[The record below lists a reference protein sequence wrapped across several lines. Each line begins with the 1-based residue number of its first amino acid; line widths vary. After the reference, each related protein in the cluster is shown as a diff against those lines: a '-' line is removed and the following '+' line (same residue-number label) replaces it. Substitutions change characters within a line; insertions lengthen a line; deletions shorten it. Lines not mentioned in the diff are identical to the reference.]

1 MNLSLKFYFDHA
13 QKLSFEHKEIVRD
26 FGYFLNAIGIA
37 SIAIALKDD
46 LEVSEEQLA
55 SVDSFFTS
63 YVKGIPLDYI
73 LNESSF
79 LDFTFYV
86 DSRVLIPRP
95 ETELIVEKVIDFALN
110 KNANVLDV
118 GTGSGCIS
126 ISLAM
131 LRPDLKILASD
142 ISSDALDV
150 ATINLQNYEVNNVL
164 LVKSNW
170 LSYAKT
176 ESLDLVISNPP
187 YLKPDD
193 IHLRNLIH
201 EPQSALVSPKGI
213 KSFLEIS
220 HQAFIA
226 LKHGGRIIFEH
237 GYSQRLEVTEILE
250 DCGFKNII
258 SEPDLQG
265 LDRFIYAQKL

>member
-1 MNLSLKFYFDHA
+1 LNLSLKFYFDHA
-13 QKLSFEHKEIVRD
+13 KKLSFEHKEIVRD
-26 FGYFLNAIGIA
+26 FGYLLNAIGIA
-37 SIAIALKDD
+37 SSAIALKDD
-46 LEVSEEQLA
+46 LEISEEQLA
-55 SVDSFFTS
+55 SVDNFFTS
-63 YVKGIPLDYI
+63 YVEGIPLDYI

-79 LDFTFYV
+79 LDFKFYV
-86 DSRVLIPRP
+86 DFRVLIPRP

-110 KNANVLDV
+110 KNANVLDI

-142 ISSDALDV
+142 ISLDALDV
-150 ATINLQNYEVNNVL
+150 ATINLQNYQVKNVL
-164 LVKSNW
+164 LIQSNW

-176 ESLDLVISNPP
+176 ESVDLVISNPP

-193 IHLRNLIH
+193 IHLENLIH

-237 GYSQRLEVTEILE
+237 GYSQRLEVTEILQ

>member
-1 MNLSLKFYFDHA
+1 LNLSLKFYFDHA

-46 LEVSEEQLA
+46 LEVSKEQLA
-55 SVDSFFTS
+55 SVDSFFTN
-63 YVKGIPLDYI
+63 YAKGVPLDYI

-95 ETELIVEKVIDFALN
+95 ETELIVEKVIDFALK

-131 LRPDLKILASD
+131 LRPDLKIFASD
-142 ISSDALDV
+142 ISLDALDV
-150 ATINLQNYEVNNVL
+150 ASINLQNYQVKNVL
-164 LVKSNW
+164 LIQSNW
-170 LSYAKT
+170 LSYVKT
-176 ESLDLVISNPP
+176 KSVDLVISNPP

-193 IHLRNLIH
+193 IHLENLIH

-237 GYSQRLEVTEILE
+237 GHSQRLEVTEILE
-250 DCGFKNII
+250 DCGFTNII

>member
-1 MNLSLKFYFDHA
+1 MNLSLKFYFDQA

-46 LEVSEEQLA
+46 LEVSKEQLA
-55 SVDSFFTS
+55 SVDSFFTN
-63 YVKGIPLDYI
+63 YVKGVPLGYI

-131 LRPDLKILASD
+131 LRPDLKIFASD
-142 ISSDALDV
+142 ISLDALDV
-150 ATINLQNYEVNNVL
+150 ASINLQNYQVKNVL
-164 LVKSNW
+164 LIQSNW
-170 LSYAKT
+170 LSYVKT
-176 ESLDLVISNPP
+176 KSVDLVISNPP

-193 IHLRNLIH
+193 IHLGNLIH

-213 KSFLEIS
+213 QSFLEIS

-237 GYSQRLEVTEILE
+237 GHSQRLEVTEILE
-250 DCGFKNII
+250 DCGFTNII

>member
-1 MNLSLKFYFDHA
+1 MNSSLKFYFNQA
-13 QKLSFEHKEIVRD
+13 QKLSIDHEEIARD
-26 FGYFLNAIGIA
+26 FNYFLSAIGIA
-37 SIAIALKDD
+37 STAIALKDD
-46 LEVSEEQLA
+46 LEISEKNIA
-55 SVDSFFTS
+55 SIDNFFTS

-79 LDFTFYV
+79 LDFIFYV

-110 KNANVLDV
+110 KSANVLDV
-118 GTGSGCIS
+118 GAGSGCIS

-150 ATINLQNYEVNNVL
+150 ATINLQNLQVTNVL
-164 LVKSNW
+164 LIKSNW
-170 LSYAKT
+170 LAYAKT
-176 ESLDLVISNPP
+176 ESIDLVISNPP

-193 IHLRNLIH
+193 THLGNLTH
-201 EPQSALVSPKGI
+201 EPQSALISLNGI

-258 SEPDLQG
+258 SERDLQG
-265 LDRFIYAQKL
+265 LDRFIYAHKL

>member
-1 MNLSLKFYFDHA
+1 MNLSLKFYFDQA

-55 SVDSFFTS
+55 SVDSFFTN
-63 YVKGIPLDYI
+63 YAKGVPLDYI

-131 LRPDLKILASD
+131 LRPDLKIFASD
-142 ISSDALDV
+142 ISLDALDV
-150 ATINLQNYEVNNVL
+150 ASINLQNYQVKNVL
-164 LVKSNW
+164 LIQSNW
-170 LSYAKT
+170 LSYVKT
-176 ESLDLVISNPP
+176 KSVDLVISNPP

-201 EPQSALVSPKGI
+201 EPQSALVSPKGV

-220 HQAFIA
+220 QQAFIA

-237 GYSQRLEVTEILE
+237 GFSQRLEVTSILE

>member
-1 MNLSLKFYFDHA
+1 MSLKFYFDHA

-26 FGYFLNAIGIA
+26 FDYYLSAIGIT
-37 SIAIALKDD
+37 STAIALKDD
-46 LEVSEEQLA
+46 LEISEQQLA
-55 SVDSFFTS
+55 LVDNFFTS
-63 YVKGIPLDYI
+63 YVEGIPLDYI

-142 ISSDALDV
+142 ISLDALDV
-150 ATINLQNYEVNNVL
+150 ATINLQNYQVKNVL
-164 LVKSNW
+164 LIQSNW

-176 ESLDLVISNPP
+176 ESVDLVISNPP

-193 IHLRNLIH
+193 IHLENLIH

-213 KSFLEIS
+213 KSFLKIS

-250 DCGFKNII
+250 ECGFKNIV

>member
-46 LEVSEEQLA
+46 LEVSKEQLA
-55 SVDSFFTS
+55 SVDSFFTN
-63 YVKGIPLDYI
+63 YVKGVPLDYI

-131 LRPDLKILASD
+131 LRPDLKIFASD
-142 ISSDALDV
+142 ISLDALDV
-150 ATINLQNYEVNNVL
+150 ASINLQNYQVKNVL
-164 LVKSNW
+164 LIQSNW
-170 LSYAKT
+170 LSYVKT
-176 ESLDLVISNPP
+176 KSVDLVISNPP

-193 IHLRNLIH
+193 IHLGNLIH

-237 GYSQRLEVTEILE
+237 GHSQRLEVTEILE
-250 DCGFKNII
+250 DCGFTNII

>member
-1 MNLSLKFYFDHA
+1 LNPSLKFYFDQA
-13 QKLSFEHKEIVRD
+13 QKFSFEHKEIVRD
-26 FGYFLNAIGIA
+26 FDYYLNAMGFT
-37 SIAIALKDD
+37 STAIALKDD
-46 LEVSEEQLA
+46 LEISEQQLA
-55 SVDSFFTS
+55 SIDNFFAS
-63 YVKGIPLDYI
+63 YVEGIPLDYI

-110 KNANVLDV
+110 KNSNVLDV

-150 ATINLQNYEVNNVL
+150 ARINLQNYEVNNVL

-220 HQAFIA
+220 YQAFIA

-237 GYSQRLEVTEILE
+237 GYSQKLEVTAILE

>member
-1 MNLSLKFYFDHA
+1 LSLKFYFDHA

-26 FGYFLNAIGIA
+26 FDYYLSAIGIT
-37 SIAIALKDD
+37 STAIALKDD
-46 LEVSEEQLA
+46 LEISEQQLA
-55 SVDSFFTS
+55 SVDNFFTS
-63 YVKGIPLDYI
+63 YVEGIPLDYI

-79 LDFTFYV
+79 LDFIFYV

-95 ETELIVEKVIDFALN
+95 ETEFALN

-142 ISSDALDV
+142 ISLDALDV
-150 ATINLQNYEVNNVL
+150 ATMNLQKHQVTNVL
-164 LVKSNW
+164 LIKSNW
-170 LSYAKT
+170 LAYAKT
-176 ESLDLVISNPP
+176 ESIDLVISNPP

-193 IHLRNLIH
+193 IHLGNLTH
-201 EPQSALVSPKGI
+201 EPQSALISPKGI
-213 KSFLEIS
+213 KSFLE
-220 HQAFIA
+220 

>member
-1 MNLSLKFYFDHA
+1 MNPSLKFYFDEA
-13 QKLSFEHKEIVRD
+13 RKLSADHEWIARD
-26 FGYFLNAIGIA
+26 FDYFLNAIGIA
-37 SIAIALKDD
+37 STAIALKDN
-46 LEVSEEQLA
+46 LAISEEKLTL
-55 SVDSFFTS
+55 VDNFFTS
-63 YVKGIPLDYI
+63 YVEGIPLDYI

-142 ISSDALDV
+142 ISLDALDV
-150 ATINLQNYEVNNVL
+150 ATINLQNHQVTNVL
-164 LVKSNW
+164 LIKSNW
-170 LSYAKT
+170 LAYAKT
-176 ESLDLVISNPP
+176 ESVDLVISNPP

-193 IHLRNLIH
+193 IHLGNLTH
-201 EPQSALVSPKGI
+201 EPQSALISPKGI

-237 GYSQRLEVTEILE
+237 GFSQRLEVTEILE
-250 DCGFKNII
+250 GCGFKNII

>member
-1 MNLSLKFYFDHA
+1 MLSSDH
-13 QKLSFEHKEIVRD
+13 EWIVRD
-26 FGYFLNAIGIA
+26 FGYFLKAIDISST
-37 SIAIALKDD
+37 SIA
-46 LEVSEEQLA
+46 LEDNLEISNEKITLVNN
-55 SVDSFFTS
+55 FFTS
-63 YVKGIPLDYI
+63 YIEGMPLDYI

-79 LDFTFYV
+79 LNFTFYV

-95 ETELIVEKVIDFALN
+95 ETELIVGRVLDFALN
-110 KNANVLDV
+110 ARATVLDV

-150 ATINLQNYEVNNVL
+150 AAINLQKHEVTNVL
-164 LVKSNW
+164 LIKSNW
-170 LSYAKT
+170 LSYAKPK
-176 ESLDLVISNPP
+176 SLDLVISNPP

-193 IHLRNLIH
+193 IHLKNLTH

-220 HQAFIA
+220 EQAFIA

-237 GYSQRLEVTEILE
+237 GFSQRLEVTSILE

-265 LDRFIYAQKL
+265 LDRFIYAQKS

>member
-1 MNLSLKFYFDHA
+1 LNPSLKFYFDEA
-13 QKLSFEHKEIVRD
+13 RKLSADHEWIARD
-26 FGYFLNAIGIA
+26 FDYFLNAIGIA
-37 SIAIALKDD
+37 STAIALKDN
-46 LEVSEEQLA
+46 LAISEEKLTL
-55 SVDSFFTS
+55 VDNFFTS
-63 YVKGIPLDYI
+63 YVEGIPLDYI

-95 ETELIVEKVIDFALN
+95 ETELIVEKVIDFDLN
-110 KNANVLDV
+110 NNANVLDV
-118 GTGSGCIS
+118 GVGSGCIS

-142 ISSDALDV
+142 ISADALDV
-150 ATINLQNYEVNNVL
+150 AAINLQKHKVNNLL

-170 LSYAKT
+170 LSYAKPK
-176 ESLDLVISNPP
+176 SLDLIISNPP

-193 IHLRNLIH
+193 IHLKNLTH
-201 EPQSALVSPKGI
+201 EPQSALVSPKGT
-213 KSFLEIS
+213 KSFIEIS
-220 HQAFIA
+220 EQAFIA

-237 GYSQRLEVTEILE
+237 GFSQRLEVTSILE

-265 LDRFIYAQKL
+265 LDRFIYAQKS

>member
-1 MNLSLKFYFDHA
+1 MNSSLKFYYDHA

-26 FGYFLNAIGIA
+26 FDYYLNAIGIT
-37 SIAIALKDD
+37 STAIVLKDD
-46 LEVSEEQLA
+46 LEISEQQLA
-55 SVDSFFTS
+55 SVDNFFTS
-63 YVKGIPLDYI
+63 YVEGIPLDYI

-126 ISLAM
+126 ISLAV

-142 ISSDALDV
+142 ISSDALDM

-176 ESLDLVISNPP
+176 ESIDLVISNPP

-193 IHLRNLIH
+193 MHLGNLTH
-201 EPQSALVSPKGI
+201 EPQSALISPKGI

-237 GYSQRLEVTEILE
+237 GYSQGLEVTEILE

>member
-1 MNLSLKFYFDHA
+1 MNLSLKFYFDQA

-46 LEVSEEQLA
+46 LEVSKEQLA
-55 SVDSFFTS
+55 SVDSFFTN
-63 YVKGIPLDYI
+63 YAKGVPLDYI

-131 LRPDLKILASD
+131 LRPDLKIFASD
-142 ISSDALDV
+142 ISLDALDV
-150 ATINLQNYEVNNVL
+150 ASINLQNYQVKNVL
-164 LVKSNW
+164 LIQSNW
-170 LSYAKT
+170 LSYVKT
-176 ESLDLVISNPP
+176 KSVDLVISNPP

-193 IHLRNLIH
+193 IHLGNLIH

>member
-1 MNLSLKFYFDHA
+1 LNLSIKFYFDHA
-13 QKLSFEHKEIVRD
+13 KKLSFEHKEIVRD

-37 SIAIALKDD
+37 STAIALKDD
-46 LEVSEEQLA
+46 LEISEEQLA
-55 SVDSFFTS
+55 SVDNFFTS
-63 YVKGIPLDYI
+63 YVEGIPLDYI

-95 ETELIVEKVIDFALN
+95 ETELIVKKVIDLALN

-142 ISSDALDV
+142 ISLDALDV
-150 ATINLQNYEVNNVL
+150 ATINLQNYQVKNVL
-164 LVKSNW
+164 LIQSNW

-176 ESLDLVISNPP
+176 ESVDLVISNPP
-187 YLKPDD
+187 YLKPGD
-193 IHLRNLIH
+193 IHLENLIH

>member
-1 MNLSLKFYFDHA
+1 LNLSLKFYFDHA

-46 LEVSEEQLA
+46 LEVSKEQLA
-55 SVDSFFTS
+55 SVDSFFTN
-63 YVKGIPLDYI
+63 YVKGVPLDYI

-131 LRPDLKILASD
+131 LRPDLKIFASD
-142 ISSDALDV
+142 ISLDALDV
-150 ATINLQNYEVNNVL
+150 ASINLQNYQVKNVL
-164 LVKSNW
+164 LIQSNW
-170 LSYAKT
+170 LSYVKT
-176 ESLDLVISNPP
+176 KSVDLVISNPP

-193 IHLRNLIH
+193 IHLGNLIH

-237 GYSQRLEVTEILE
+237 GHSQRLEVTEILE
-250 DCGFKNII
+250 DCGFTNII

>member
-1 MNLSLKFYFDHA
+1 LNLSLKFYFDHA
-13 QKLSFEHKEIVRD
+13 KKLSFEHKEIVRD

-37 SIAIALKDD
+37 STAIALKDD
-46 LEVSEEQLA
+46 LEISEEQLA
-55 SVDSFFTS
+55 SVDNFFTS
-63 YVKGIPLDYI
+63 YVEGIPLDYI
-73 LNESSF
+73 LNKASF

-86 DSRVLIPRP
+86 DFRVLIPRP

-142 ISSDALDV
+142 ISLDALDV
-150 ATINLQNYEVNNVL
+150 ATINLQNYQVKNVL
-164 LVKSNW
+164 LIQSNW
-170 LSYAKT
+170 LSYAKN
-176 ESLDLVISNPP
+176 ESVDLVISNPP
-187 YLKPDD
+187 YLKPGD
-193 IHLRNLIH
+193 IHLENLIH
-201 EPQSALVSPKGI
+201 EPQSALVSPKGT

>member
-1 MNLSLKFYFDHA
+1 LNSSLKFYFDQARTLRIDHEWIA
-13 QKLSFEHKEIVRD
+13 RD
-26 FGYFLNAIGIA
+26 FGYFLKAIGIPST
-37 SIAIALKDD
+37 SIVLEDD
-46 LEVSEEQLA
+46 LEISDENITLVNN
-55 SVDSFFTS
+55 FFTS
-63 YVKGIPLDYI
+63 YIKGTPLDYI

-79 LDFTFYV
+79 LNFTFYV

-95 ETELIVEKVIDFALN
+95 ETELIVKRVLDFALN
-110 KNANVLDV
+110 TRANVLDA

-150 ATINLQNYEVNNVL
+150 ATINLQKHEVSNVL
-164 LVKSNW
+164 LIKSNW
-170 LSYAKT
+170 LSYAKPK
-176 ESLDLVISNPP
+176 SLDLVISNPP

-193 IHLRNLIH
+193 IHLKNLTH
-201 EPQSALVSPKGI
+201 EPQFALVSPKGT
-213 KSFLEIS
+213 KSFIEIS
-220 HQAFIA
+220 KQAFAA

-237 GYSQRLEVTEILE
+237 GFSQRLEVTSILE

-265 LDRFIYAQKL
+265 LDRFIYAQKS

>member
-1 MNLSLKFYFDHA
+1 M
-13 QKLSFEHKEIVRD
+13 
-26 FGYFLNAIGIA
+26 NAIGIA

-46 LEVSEEQLA
+46 LEVSKEQLA
-55 SVDSFFTS
+55 SVDSFFTN
-63 YVKGIPLDYI
+63 YVKGVPLDYI

-131 LRPDLKILASD
+131 LRPDLKIFASD
-142 ISSDALDV
+142 ISLDALDV
-150 ATINLQNYEVNNVL
+150 ASINLQNYQVKNVL
-164 LVKSNW
+164 LIQSSW
-170 LSYAKT
+170 LSYLKT
-176 ESLDLVISNPP
+176 KSVDLVISNPP

-193 IHLRNLIH
+193 IHLGNLIH

-237 GYSQRLEVTEILE
+237 GYSQKLEVTEILE
-250 DCGFKNII
+250 DCGFTNII

>member
-1 MNLSLKFYFDHA
+1 LNLSLKFYFDQA
-13 QKLSFEHKEIVRD
+13 QKLSFKHKEIVRD

-46 LEVSEEQLA
+46 LEVSKEQLA
-55 SVDSFFTS
+55 SVDSFFTN
-63 YVKGIPLDYI
+63 YVKGVPLDYI

-95 ETELIVEKVIDFALN
+95 ETELIVEKVIDFALK

-131 LRPDLKILASD
+131 LRPDLKIFASD
-142 ISSDALDV
+142 ISLDALDV
-150 ATINLQNYEVNNVL
+150 ASINLQNYQVKNVL
-164 LVKSNW
+164 LIQSNW
-170 LSYAKT
+170 LSYVKT
-176 ESLDLVISNPP
+176 KSVDLVISNPP

-193 IHLRNLIH
+193 IHLGNLIH

-237 GYSQRLEVTEILE
+237 GHSQRLEVTEILE
-250 DCGFKNII
+250 DCGFTNII

>member
-1 MNLSLKFYFDHA
+1 MNLSLKFYFDQA

-46 LEVSEEQLA
+46 LEVSKEQLA
-55 SVDSFFTS
+55 SVDSFFTN
-63 YVKGIPLDYI
+63 YVKGVPLDYI

-131 LRPDLKILASD
+131 LRPDLKIFASD
-142 ISSDALDV
+142 ISLDALDV
-150 ATINLQNYEVNNVL
+150 ASINLQNYQVKNVL
-164 LVKSNW
+164 LIQSNW
-170 LSYAKT
+170 LSYVKT
-176 ESLDLVISNPP
+176 KSVDLVISNPP

-193 IHLRNLIH
+193 IHLGNLIH

-237 GYSQRLEVTEILE
+237 GHSQKLEVTEILE
-250 DCGFKNII
+250 DCGFTNII

>member
-1 MNLSLKFYFDHA
+1 LNSSLKFYFDQA
-13 QKLSFEHKEIVRD
+13 QKFSFEHKEIVRD
-26 FGYFLNAIGIA
+26 FDYYLNAMGIA
-37 SIAIALKDD
+37 STAIALKDD
-46 LEVSEEQLA
+46 LEISEQQLA
-55 SVDSFFTS
+55 SIDNFFAS
-63 YVKGIPLDYI
+63 YVEGIPLDYI

-110 KNANVLDV
+110 KNSNVLDV

-150 ATINLQNYEVNNVL
+150 ARINLQNYEVNNVL

-220 HQAFIA
+220 YQAFIA

-237 GYSQRLEVTEILE
+237 GYSQKLEVTAILE

>member
-1 MNLSLKFYFDHA
+1 LNSSLKFYFDQA
-13 QKLSFEHKEIVRD
+13 QKLSIDHEEIARD
-26 FGYFLNAIGIA
+26 FDYFLSAIGIT
-37 SIAIALKDD
+37 STAIALKDD
-46 LEVSEEQLA
+46 LEISEEQLA
-55 SVDSFFTS
+55 SVDNFFTS
-63 YVKGIPLDYI
+63 YVEGIPLDYI

-150 ATINLQNYEVNNVL
+150 ATINLQNYKVNNVL
-164 LVKSNW
+164 LIKSNW

-176 ESLDLVISNPP
+176 KSLDLVISNPP
-187 YLKPDD
+187 YLKQDD
-193 IHLRNLIH
+193 IHLRNLTH
-201 EPQSALVSPKGI
+201 EPQSALISPKGI

-237 GYSQRLEVTEILE
+237 GCSQRQEVTEILE
-250 DCGFKNII
+250 DCGFQNII

>member
-1 MNLSLKFYFDHA
+1 LNLSIKFYFDHA
-13 QKLSFEHKEIVRD
+13 KKLSFEHKEIVRD

-37 SIAIALKDD
+37 GTAIALKDD
-46 LEVSEEQLA
+46 LEISEEQLT
-55 SVDSFFTS
+55 SVDNFFTS
-63 YVKGIPLDYI
+63 YVEGIPLDYI
-73 LNESSF
+73 LNESLF
-79 LDFTFYV
+79 LNFTFYV
-86 DSRVLIPRP
+86 DFRVLIPRP
-95 ETELIVEKVIDFALN
+95 ETELIVEKVIDFGLN

-142 ISSDALDV
+142 ISLDALDV
-150 ATINLQNYEVNNVL
+150 ATINLQNYQVKNVL
-164 LVKSNW
+164 LIQSNW

-176 ESLDLVISNPP
+176 ESVDLVISNPP

-193 IHLRNLIH
+193 IHLGNLIH
-201 EPQSALVSPKGI
+201 EPQSALVSPKGT

-237 GYSQRLEVTEILE
+237 GYSQRLELTEILE

>member
-1 MNLSLKFYFDHA
+1 LNLSIKFYFDHA
-13 QKLSFEHKEIVRD
+13 KKLSFEHKEIVRD
-26 FGYFLNAIGIA
+26 FGYFLNAIGIP
-37 SIAIALKDD
+37 STAIALKDD
-46 LEVSEEQLA
+46 LEISEEQLA

-142 ISSDALDV
+142 ISLDALDV
-150 ATINLQNYEVNNVL
+150 ATINLQNYQVKNVL
-164 LVKSNW
+164 LIQSNW

-176 ESLDLVISNPP
+176 ESVDLVISNPP

-193 IHLRNLIH
+193 IHLENLIH

-213 KSFLEIS
+213 KSFLKIS

-250 DCGFKNII
+250 ECGFKNIV
-258 SEPDLQG
+258 SETDLQG

>member
-1 MNLSLKFYFDHA
+1 MNLSLKFYFDQA

-46 LEVSEEQLA
+46 LEVSKEQLA
-55 SVDSFFTS
+55 SVDSFFTN
-63 YVKGIPLDYI
+63 YVKGVPLDYI

-95 ETELIVEKVIDFALN
+95 ETELIVEKVIDFALK

-131 LRPDLKILASD
+131 LRPDLKIFASD
-142 ISSDALDV
+142 ISLDALDV
-150 ATINLQNYEVNNVL
+150 ASINLQNYQVKNVL
-164 LVKSNW
+164 LIQSNW
-170 LSYAKT
+170 LSYVKT
-176 ESLDLVISNPP
+176 KSVDLVISNPP

-193 IHLRNLIH
+193 IHLENLIH

-237 GYSQRLEVTEILE
+237 GHSQRLEVTEILE
-250 DCGFKNII
+250 DCGFTNII

>member
-1 MNLSLKFYFDHA
+1 MNSSLKFYFNQA
-13 QKLSFEHKEIVRD
+13 QKLSIDHEEIARD
-26 FGYFLNAIGIA
+26 FNYFLSAIGIA
-37 SIAIALKDD
+37 STAIALKDD
-46 LEVSEEQLA
+46 LEISEKNIA
-55 SVDSFFTS
+55 SIDNFFTS

-79 LDFTFYV
+79 LDFIFYV

-95 ETELIVEKVIDFALN
+95 ETELIVEKVIDFELN

-126 ISLAM
+126 LSLAM

-150 ATINLQNYEVNNVL
+150 ATINLQNLQVTNVL
-164 LVKSNW
+164 LIKSNW
-170 LSYAKT
+170 LAYAKT
-176 ESLDLVISNPP
+176 ESIDLVISNPP

-193 IHLRNLIH
+193 IHLGNLTH
-201 EPQSALVSPKGI
+201 EPQSALISPKGI

>member
-1 MNLSLKFYFDHA
+1 MNLSLKFYFDQA

-46 LEVSEEQLA
+46 LEVSKEQLA
-55 SVDSFFTS
+55 SVDSFFTN
-63 YVKGIPLDYI
+63 YAKGVPLDYI

-95 ETELIVEKVIDFALN
+95 ETELIVEKVIDFALK

-131 LRPDLKILASD
+131 LRPDLKIFASD
-142 ISSDALDV
+142 ISLDALDV
-150 ATINLQNYEVNNVL
+150 ASINLQNYQVKNVL
-164 LVKSNW
+164 LIQSNW
-170 LSYAKT
+170 LSYVKT
-176 ESLDLVISNPP
+176 KSVDLVISNPP

-193 IHLRNLIH
+193 IHLGNLIH

-237 GYSQRLEVTEILE
+237 GHSQRLEVTEILE
-250 DCGFKNII
+250 DCGFTNII

>member
-13 QKLSFEHKEIVRD
+13 KKLSFEHKEIVRD
-26 FGYFLNAIGIA
+26 FGYLLNAIGIA
-37 SIAIALKDD
+37 SSAIALKDD
-46 LEVSEEQLA
+46 LEISEEQLA
-55 SVDSFFTS
+55 SVDNFFTS
-63 YVKGIPLDYI
+63 YVEGIPLDYI

>member
-1 MNLSLKFYFDHA
+1 MNLSLKFYFDQA

-46 LEVSEEQLA
+46 LEVSKEQLA
-55 SVDSFFTS
+55 SVDSFFTN
-63 YVKGIPLDYI
+63 YVKGVPLDYI

-131 LRPDLKILASD
+131 LRPDLKIFASD
-142 ISSDALDV
+142 ISLDALDV
-150 ATINLQNYEVNNVL
+150 ASINLQNYQVKNVL
-164 LVKSNW
+164 LIQSNW
-170 LSYAKT
+170 LSYVKT
-176 ESLDLVISNPP
+176 KSVDLVISNPP

-193 IHLRNLIH
+193 IHLGNLIH

-226 LKHGGRIIFEH
+226 LKYGGRIIFEH
-237 GYSQRLEVTEILE
+237 GYSQRLEVTAILE

>member
-1 MNLSLKFYFDHA
+1 MNSSLKFYFDQA
-13 QKLSFEHKEIVRD
+13 QKLSIDHKEIARD
-26 FGYFLNAIGIA
+26 FNYFLSAIGIA
-37 SIAIALKDD
+37 STAIALKDD
-46 LEVSEEQLA
+46 LEISGKKIA
-55 SVDSFFTS
+55 SIDNFFAS
-63 YVKGIPLDYI
+63 YVEGIPLDYI

-110 KNANVLDV
+110 KNSNVLDV

-150 ATINLQNYEVNNVL
+150 ARINLQNYEVNNVL

-220 HQAFIA
+220 YQAFSA

-237 GYSQRLEVTEILE
+237 GYSQKLEVTAILE